1 MKRGPDP
8 KPILPPHL
16 NDAQIIACLDGELQA
31 GDLQNSKSHLES
43 CWICRSR
50 SGMIQGSV
58 ESFVRSRQARLP
70 EPTVFDENRVEQF
83 RQRLLRHSR
92 ESQASSHV
100 TDRVLER
107 FEGWRGWLR
116 RISAGVLEHRQA
128 AIASVMVACLV
139 VVMFTDVLNT
149 RVSADTILTRATSY
163 ETSHAAH
170 AGQVTR
176 TSLRVERIARHGE
189 SRSLGNITVVRDSQG
204 PTYVS
209 GQTAAAGS
217 LEMVSRNSGA
227 IAANLLHSVFTP
239 GGEDDQVL
247 RYLTAQRW
255 VPDVSSA
262 SFRELVASR
271 NRQDTAVTRSGSAME
286 LHYPFASGHVSGIS
300 EAMLTV
306 NGSDYSPSQL
316 SIFTGAADQSRE
328 YRFTRTAFVVEARQ
342 TEVAHLGGTIELP
355 GSVNGHGG
363 ANGPTHKPSPLTYL
377 NSTASDQEV
386 AVATALHKA
395 DACLGEEIYLFP
407 MSDGSLL
414 VQGLVDGPA
423 RRGAIRD
430 SLKGI
435 AGPLRIELFVPRE
448 LKSGAELYAS
458 PDAFS
463 DRLPSGG
470 TASYTATLADLSSA
484 RMPLYDQ
491 LHKHFVQT
499 GVASDGVD
507 KQIAVFSNEVVTLAR
522 QTFLHAWALKK
533 LDREFSA
540 ERTAK
545 LSPSAL
551 AQLEQLRQDHRRWIS
566 NLAHEQAEM
575 LSHVADSPVTAS
587 LSDDSHTQDSMS
599 LLRLAQEQNDLV
611 RSLFTSSTASPETS
625 GSLSRLLSVLQRMG
639 S

>member
-1 MKRGPDP
+1 MKRGPDQ
-8 KPILPPHL
+8 KQIMPPHL
-16 NDAQIIACLDGELQA
+16 NDAQIIASLDGELQ
-31 GDLQNSKSHLES
+31 GSDLQCSKSHLES
-43 CWICRSR
+43 CWVCRSR
-50 SGMIQGSV
+50 AGVIQASI
-58 ESFVRSRQARLP
+58 ERFVHTRQSLLP
-70 EPTVFDENRVEQF
+70 EPTVFDESRVEQF

-92 ESQASSHV
+92 ESQTSSHM
-100 TDRVLER
+100 TDRV
-107 FEGWRGWLR
+107 FEKFVGWRGWIAR
-116 RISAGVLEHRQA
+116 VGAGLVEHRQA
-128 AIASVMVACLV
+128 AIASVMVACLL

-149 RVSADTILTRATSY
+149 RVSADTILTRAQSY
-163 ETSHAAH
+163 ETAHSAH

-176 TSLRVERIARHGE
+176 TSLRVERLARHGAD
-189 SRSLGNITVVRDSQG
+189 SHALGNITLVRDSQG

-227 IAANLLHSVFTP
+227 IATNLLHAVFTP

-247 RYLTAQRW
+247 RYLTAQQW
-255 VPDVSSA
+255 VPDVSSG
-262 SFRELVASR
+262 SFQELVASR
-271 NRQDTAVTRSGSAME
+271 NRKDSSVVKTGSQME

-306 NGSDYSPSQL
+306 AGNDYSPAQL
-316 SIFTGAADQSRE
+316 SIFTGSADESRE
-328 YRFTRTAFVVEARQ
+328 YRFTRTAFVVEPREA
-342 TEVAHLGGTIELP
+342 EMAHLGGTELR
-355 GSVNGHGG
+355 GNVSGHGY
-363 ANGPTHKPSPLTYL
+363 GPTHKPAPLTYL
-377 NSTASDQEV
+377 NSTATAEEV

-414 VQGLVDGPA
+414 VQGLVDGPG
-423 RRGAIRD
+423 RRGTIRE

-435 AGPLRIELFVPRE
+435 AGPLRIELFLPRE

-458 PDAFS
+458 PDAFG
-463 DRLPSGG
+463 DRIPSSGG
-470 TASYTATLADLSSA
+470 TAFTATLADLSSA

-499 GVASDGVD
+499 GAPPEGID

-540 ERTAK
+540 ERTVK
-545 LSPSAL
+545 LTPAAL
-551 AQLEQLRQDHRRWIS
+551 AQVEQIRQDHRRWIS
-566 NLAHEQAEM
+566 NLAHQQAEM
-575 LSHVADSPVTAS
+575 LSHVADSDVMAK
-587 LSDDSHTQDSMS
+587 LSDDSQTEDSTN

-625 GSLSRLLSVLQRMG
+625 GSLSRLLSVLHRMG

>member
-31 GDLQNSKSHLES
+31 SDLQNSKSHLES

-50 SGMIQGSV
+50 AGVIQGSI

-70 EPTVFDENRVEQF
+70 EPTAFDESRVEQF

-92 ESQASSHV
+92 ESQASFHV
-100 TDRVLER
+100 TDRVLEK

-116 RISAGVLEHRQA
+116 RIGAGVLEHRQA

-149 RVSADTILTRATSY
+149 RVSADTILTRAASY
-163 ETSHAAH
+163 ETAH
-170 AGQVTR
+170 GAHMGQVTR
-176 TSLRVERIARHGE
+176 TSLRVERIVRRSGE
-189 SRSLGNITVVRDSQG
+189 SHALGNITVVRDLQG
-204 PTYVS
+204 STYVS
-209 GQTAAAGS
+209 GQTAASGS
-217 LEMVSRNSGA
+217 LEMVSKNSGA
-227 IAANLLHSVFTP
+227 MAASLLRSVFVA
-239 GGEDDQVL
+239 GDDDPVL
-247 RYLTAQRW
+247 RYLTAQQW

-262 SFRELVASR
+262 SFRQLVASR
-271 NRQDTAVTRSGSAME
+271 DRQDTAVTRSGSAME

-306 NGSDYSPSQL
+306 DAKDYAPSQL
-316 SIFTGAADQSRE
+316 SIFTGSSDQSRE
-328 YRFTRTAFVVEARQ
+328 YRFTRTAFEVEPRE
-342 TEVAHLGGTIELP
+342 TEVAHLGGSIELP
-355 GSVNGHGG
+355 GSANGRNG
-363 ANGPTHKPSPLTYL
+363 ANGPTHKPTPLTYL
-377 NSTASDQEV
+377 NSTATDQEV
-386 AVATALHKA
+386 ATAAALHKA

-414 VQGLVDGPA
+414 VQGLVDGPG
-423 RRGAIRD
+423 RRGTIRE
-430 SLKGI
+430 SLKSV

-463 DRLPSGG
+463 DRAPSSG
-470 TASYTATLADLSSA
+470 TSSYTATLADLSSA

-499 GVASDGVD
+499 GMAPDGID

-533 LDREFSA
+533 LDREFSP

-545 LSPSAL
+545 LSPAAL
-551 AQLEQLRQDHRRWIS
+551 AEIEQIRQDHRRWIA
-566 NLAHEQAEM
+566 NLAHQQAEM
-575 LSHVADSPVTAS
+575 LSHVSDSPVAAS
-587 LSDDSHTQDSMS
+587 LSDDSQTQDSTG